1 MYEDQE
7 KCKSRKHVFLLF
19 SSPTYFAT
27 SSRILKKFREDERKS
42 RSRGRSS
49 PNLKAKRA
57 KFPLIS
63 SVKLREI
70 QKDIQWTRKEGKKN
84 VFSPFFPFPFVSRP
98 WPYPPESRSWKVHL
112 ALTMREGA
120 SSSVR
125 KLPLLPS
132 LPQNSL
138 SNFSVFRSNVS
149 NHVPFF
155 HNWFLPNIVELHAS
169 IHAPIF
175 ARFISILY
183 FVADSIIF
191 SHCPSEWNNY

>member
-70 QKDIQWTRKEGKKN
+70 QKDIQ
-84 VFSPFFPFPFVSRP
+84 
-98 WPYPPESRSWKVHL
+98 
-112 ALTMREGA
+112 
-120 SSSVR
+120 
-125 KLPLLPS
+125 
-132 LPQNSL
+132 
-138 SNFSVFRSNVS
+138 
-149 NHVPFF
+149 
-155 HNWFLPNIVELHAS
+155 
-169 IHAPIF
+169 
-175 ARFISILY
+175 
-183 FVADSIIF
+183 
-191 SHCPSEWNNY
+191 